1 MQYTYITFM
10 SHIISSMK
18 MSTFHQEP
26 KKLTMDVD
34 SGDNKTTSDPVG
46 KREMFLLKKYSLC
59 STK

>member
-1 MQYTYITFM
+1 M

-34 SGDNKTTSDPVG
+34 SGDNKTTSEPVG
-46 KREMFLLKKYSLC
+46 KREMLASDYEENTFSNGY
-59 STK
+59 